1 MTENMWQVKILQL
14 QNGLLDVL
22 VGFGRC
28 FTFHP
33 IGFYMWITLK
43 HLLLLHCD
51 MYKLVGTGYY
61 YYDWSDDNHVHT
73 FINKE
78 FKRLIDGYMSV
89 INWLLL
95 K

>member
-1 MTENMWQVKILQL
+1 
-14 QNGLLDVL
+14 
-22 VGFGRC
+22 
-28 FTFHP
+28 
-33 IGFYMWITLK
+33 
-43 HLLLLHCD
+43 

-61 YYDWSDDNHVHT
+61 YYDCDDNRVHI

-78 FKRLIDGYMSV
+78 FKRLIDGYVSV